1 MKLVEK
7 KDKNYLPDET
17 EIHSLRALMRQ
28 FNWLATQTRPD
39 IFFECCNLLGKIK
52 IIDDTKTATKL
63 VNKIKCEQKVM
74 VLKKED
80 NLANYLCSVMLR
92 LQT

>member
-1 MKLVEK
+1 MLQLAREN
-7 KDKNYLPDET
+7 KNPT
-17 EIHSLRALMRQ
+17 
-28 FNWLATQTRPD
+28 
-39 IFFECCNLLGKIK
+39 
-52 IIDDTKTATKL
+52 IDDTKTATKL